1 MRVAD
6 RPLTGYSRLGRANDD
21 SDSGSVSG
29 ASFAH
34 LAAVPRAGPLA
45 AALRDGLI
53 KLFDD
58 ISPSL
63 FICRR
68 LLRAHLHVFLRHA
81 FLRRSARWLQLLR
94 SRASFLSALFAPHPP
109 PLPFAPFSFFSASC
123 LPPTLS
129 LSLALLSFS
138 PSRASLDTFFLCF
151 PFPCFFSFK
160 AAAAAAVDVARAIL
174 LSLSVCRFPSLLW
187 LFVVF
192 RALLILRASRV
203 FFFFSHQPSFI
214 KLSRPRR
221 PCSRPAGEA
230 DLTPSFH
237 KKSLKKFLAVRGL
250 T

>member
-45 AALRDGLI
+45 AALQDGLI

-129 LSLALLSFS
+129 LSRSFVFFTVACVARYLLSLFPFS
-138 PSRASLDTFFLCF
+138 VLFFFQSRCSRCSRCRSRYTPFSLRLPF
-151 PFPCFFSFK
+151 PFPLM
-160 AAAAAAVDVARAIL
+160 AIRCL
-174 LSLSVCRFPSLLW
+174 PRSV
-187 LFVVF
+187 
-192 RALLILRASRV
+192 ILRASRV